1 MSMYVISHHKA
12 QARYGISILGIGN
25 CVVAFS
31 YLFVHL
37 LLVNVVNLVNV
48 VKNPVEEKTTKII
61 LTFLGI
67 ELYLFPSVLFA

>member
-37 LLVNVVNLVNV
+37 LL
-48 VKNPVEEKTTKII
+48 NPVEEKTTKII

-67 ELYLFPSVLFA
+67 ELYLLHSVLFA